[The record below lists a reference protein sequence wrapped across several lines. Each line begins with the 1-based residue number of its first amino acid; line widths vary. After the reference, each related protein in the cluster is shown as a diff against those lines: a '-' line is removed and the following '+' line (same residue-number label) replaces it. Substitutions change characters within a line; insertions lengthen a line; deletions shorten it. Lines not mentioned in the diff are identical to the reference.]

1 MSPGQARR
9 RELQAGRQCGESK
22 GGCSQET
29 PAVGELVA
37 KPSTFLGKNCFWA
50 LNFGKKNLHFNP
62 DSKMFYQFQIPAI
75 VSYLIFPLKSF
86 KLCQNRIKLAGFTHS

>member
-9 RELQAGRQCGESK
+9 RELQAGRPCGESK

-37 KPSTFLGKNCFWA
+37 TPSTFFLAKTA
-50 LNFGKKNLHFNP
+50 FGL
-62 DSKMFYQFQIPAI
+62 
-75 VSYLIFPLKSF
+75 
-86 KLCQNRIKLAGFTHS
+86 